1 MSHKT
6 LSVEVY
12 GKTSSVAS
20 LPKEEAEV
28 VSSPEVSDISGEK
41 CSVDDFHERDCI
53 NIYLRQIGKISLL
66 TPEEESQLFQV
77 IHAVEDGAWG
87 TVDEEQV
94 YQARIR
100 VVEGNL
106 RLVAKIAMRYR
117 NLGLP
122 FLDLVQ
128 EGNVGLM
135 KAVEKFDPGKG
146 YRFTTYATWWIQQ
159 SMMRALTDHSRTIRL
174 PAHIV
179 ERLGKL
185 NRSRECL
192 QQRKNGQPTIEE
204 VAEEVSL
211 PVEKVRQALELAQG
225 LASLDMPLDD
235 GEDKNCFM
243 DLVQNESASSP
254 EEDVLART
262 ISEQLNDVL
271 ETLLPREAEILKLRF
286 GLGDGTSHTLEQ
298 LGHIFGITRERVRQ
312 IEKKALM
319 KLRHPKRSIR
329 LRDFVE

>member
-1 MSHKT
+1 M
-6 LSVEVY
+6 Y
-12 GKTSSVAS
+12 GKTSSVAVLS
-20 LPKEEAEV
+20 QEETPDTED
-28 VSSPEVSDISGEK
+28 VSDVSEEK
-41 CSVDDFHERDCI
+41 SSVDDFQEKDCI
-53 NIYLRQIGKISLL
+53 NIYLREIGKISLL
-66 TPEEESQLFQV
+66 TPEEEGRLFRE
-77 IHAVEDGAWG
+77 IHNTGNVTWDN
-87 TVDEEQV
+87 VDEDQA
-94 YQARIR
+94 YQAKIR

-135 KAVEKFDPGKG
+135 KAVEKFDPEKG

-185 NRSRECL
+185 NRSREYL
-192 QQRKNGQPTIEE
+192 QQRKNDQPTIEE
-204 VAEEVSL
+204 VAEDVCLS
-211 PVEKVRQALELAQG
+211 VDKVRQALELAQG

-235 GEDKNCFM
+235 GEERNCFM
-243 DLVQNESASSP
+243 DLVQNEDATSP
-254 EEDVLART
+254 EDDVLLKT

-271 ETLLPREAEILKLRF
+271 KTLLPREAEILRLRF

-298 LGHIFGITRERVRQ
+298 LGRIFGITRERVRQ
-312 IEKKALM
+312 IEKKALV
-319 KLRHPKRSIR
+319 KLRHPKRSLI

>member
-1 MSHKT
+1 M
-6 LSVEVY
+6 LPVELLD
-12 GKTSSVAS
+12 KA
-20 LPKEEAEV
+20 
-28 VSSPEVSDISGEK
+28 SSPIALPQEQTSISCVSDTSEEK
-41 CSVDDFHERDCI
+41 SSVDDFQERDCI
-53 NIYLRQIGKISLL
+53 NIYLREIGKISLL
-66 TPEEESQLFQV
+66 TQEEETQLFQKINSAGDAARGGADEQQ
-77 IHAVEDGAWG
+77 IHEAK
-87 TVDEEQV
+87 
-94 YQARIR
+94 IR

-192 QQRKNGQPTIEE
+192 QQRNSEQPTIEE
-204 VAEEVSL
+204 VAEDLRL
-211 PVEKVRQALELAQG
+211 PVEKVRQTLELAQG
-225 LASLDMPLDD
+225 LASLDTPLDD

-243 DLVQNESASSP
+243 DLIRDESASSP
-254 EEDVLART
+254 EEDVLAKT
-262 ISEQLNDVL
+262 ISEQVNEAL
-271 ETLLPREAEILKLRF
+271 ETLLPREAQILRLRF

-298 LGHIFGITRERVRQ
+298 LGRIFGITRERVRQ

-319 KLRHPKRSIR
+319 KLRHPRRSIR